1 MNIAYKINKKVEIVH
16 LELKSL
22 LEITQAINQ
31 NLPENDLFK
40 IFQFTLLANLNIQK
54 LCLCIRN
61 ENEEWDCKVKHGL
74 EYDPDLNEL
83 KRRFDKLDKIAELN
97 MNSDNFFDKEFKF
110 AVPVIHKKKPLAIIF
125 IELKD
130 NGAKTEK
137 PQEILEFVQTLGNV
151 IMVAV
156 ENKKLARK
164 EIMQQAI
171 RESLRKELEI
181 ARNVQN
187 YLFPDFLPSSGIVQC
202 FASYLPNET
211 VGGDYYDYIPLSHG
225 RFLICIADVSGKGI
239 PAALLMSNFQA
250 SLRTLAR
257 RAIDLEEMV
266 HELNFQIKQN
276 AKGEHFITVFIALFD
291 PNAKELSYVN
301 AGHNPP
307 IFING
312 SMKSQ
317 MLEAGTTILG
327 FFDPL
332 PFIDAVKIT
341 DVDNFLIFTYTDGL
355 TEAMNANDEQY
366 GIERIEKYVS
376 ENVSVGLDQL
386 HKGLLNEIQLFK
398 GKLAYHDDLTI
409 LSCRVSTTAGDES

>member
-1 MNIAYKINKKVEIVH
+1 MNILQSTNKKVEIVH

-54 LCLCIRN
+54 LCLCIRD
-61 ENEEWDCKVKHGL
+61 ENEDWDCKVKHGL
-74 EYDPDLNEL
+74 DHEPDLTEL
-83 KRRFDKLDKIAELN
+83 KARFDKLDRIAELN
-97 MNSDNFFDKEFKF
+97 SDAKSCFDKEFRF
-110 AVPVIHKKKPLAIIF
+110 AIPVLHKKKPLAIIF

-130 NGAKTEK
+130 NGAKNDK
-137 PQEILEFVQTLGNV
+137 PQEILEFVQTLANV
-151 IMVAV
+151 IMVAI

-164 EIMQQAI
+164 ETIQQAL

-202 FASYLPNET
+202 FASYLPHET
-211 VGGDYYDYIPLSHG
+211 VGGDYYDYIPLDDG

-257 RAIDLEEMV
+257 RAIDLEDMV
-266 HELNFQIKQN
+266 RELNFQIKQN

-291 PNAKELSYVN
+291 PNTKELSYVN

-307 IFING
+307 ILING
-312 SMKSQ
+312 DLKSE

-332 PFIDAVKIT
+332 PFIESVKIE

-355 TEAMNANDEQY
+355 TEAMNVDDEQY
-366 GIERIEKYVS
+366 GIERIEKYIS
-376 ENVSVGLDQL
+376 ENASVSLDQL
-386 HKGLLNEIQLFK
+386 HEGLLHEIQLFK
-398 GKLAYHDDLTI
+398 GNLAYHDDLTI
-409 LSCRVSTTAGDES
+409 LSCRVSTTEDES

>member
-1 MNIAYKINKKVEIVH
+1 MNITQGTHKKVEIVH

-61 ENEEWDCKVKHGL
+61 EDEEWDCKVKHGL
-74 EYDPDLNEL
+74 ENEPDVAEL
-83 KRRFDKLDKIAELN
+83 KRKFDNLEKIAELN
-97 MNSDNFFDKEFKF
+97 MDADSCFDKEFRF
-110 AVPVIHKKKPLAIIF
+110 AVPVLHKKKPLAIIF
-125 IELKD
+125 IELKE

-137 PQEILEFVQTLGNV
+137 PEEILEFVQTLANV
-151 IMVAV
+151 IMVAI

-164 EIMQQAI
+164 ETIQQAL

-202 FASYLPNET
+202 FASYLPHET
-211 VGGDYYDYIPLSHG
+211 VGGDYYDYIPLNDG

-257 RAIDLEEMV
+257 RAIDLEDMV
-266 HELNFQIKQN
+266 RELNFQIKQN

-291 PNAKELSYVN
+291 PNSKELSYVN

-312 SMKSQ
+312 DMKSE

-332 PFIDAVKIT
+332 PFIETVKIS

-366 GIERIEKYVS
+366 GIERIEKYIS
-376 ENVSVGLDQL
+376 ENATVSLDQL
-386 HKGLLNEIQLFK
+386 HEGLLHEIQLFK
-398 GKLAYHDDLTI
+398 GNLAYHDDLTI
-409 LSCRVSTTAGDES
+409 LSCRVSTTEDES

>member
-1 MNIAYKINKKVEIVH
+1 MNISHRTNKKVEIVH

-54 LCLCIRN
+54 LCLCIRD
-61 ENEEWDCKVKHGL
+61 ENEDWDCKVKHGL
-74 EYDPDLNEL
+74 TREPDIVEL
-83 KRRFDKLDKIAELN
+83 KARFDYLDKIAELN
-97 MNSDNFFDKEFKF
+97 SDAESCFDKEFRF
-110 AVPVIHKKKPLAIIF
+110 AIPVLHKKKPLAIIF

-130 NGAKTEK
+130 NGVENDK
-137 PQEILEFVQTLGNV
+137 PQEILEFVQTLANV
-151 IMVAV
+151 IMVAI

-164 EIMQQAI
+164 ETIQQAL

-202 FASYLPNET
+202 FASYLPHET
-211 VGGDYYDYIPLSHG
+211 VGGDYYDYIPLDNG

-250 SLRTLAR
+250 ALRTLAR
-257 RAIDLEEMV
+257 RAIDLEDMV
-266 HELNFQIKQN
+266 RELNFQIKQN

-291 PNAKELSYVN
+291 PNTKQLSYVN

-312 SMKSQ
+312 DLKSE

-332 PFIDAVKIT
+332 PFIEAVKIEN
-341 DVDNFLIFTYTDGL
+341 VDNFLIFTYTDGL
-355 TEAMNANDEQY
+355 TEAMNVDDEQY
-366 GIERIEKYVS
+366 GIGRIEKYIS
-376 ENVSVGLDQL
+376 ENASVSLDRL
-386 HKGLLNEIQLFK
+386 HEGLLHEIHLFK
-398 GKLAYHDDLTI
+398 GSLAYHDDLTI
-409 LSCRVSTTAGDES
+409 LSCRVSATEDES